1 MSSHQLA
8 EPFPTSTRK
17 AQRTAPIIIVG
28 NGPVGIKAAQLLL
41 AKSVD
46 SKVVI
51 FGEERESPYNRV
63 QLSLFLAGKVS
74 ESELDNPVLYKQ
86 HENLKEVRGRK
97 IIAIDRA
104 NQSVTDNFGEVT
116 YYSKL
121 ILALGSTPVT
131 PEIENIDIEG
141 VHHFRTL
148 ADTKCLIARREDSKN
163 FFIVGSGP
171 LGLETATA
179 MKQPSN
185 QVHLLVRSK
194 LLTKEM
200 GDRAQQILTDHVEA
214 SGINVVYHNPIKRV
228 IGESKVEQVELVNGE
243 LIDCDCLIFCVGVKP
258 RIGIAEQARIE
269 TRKGIV
275 VDEFMRTSD
284 ENIYAIG
291 ECCEFNDVTY
301 GIVSPGF
308 SQAKTCIEH
317 IDGCLQKYQNES
329 AHVEVK
335 FVDYPTGYYGDLMA
349 EEDGCF
355 RYANRL
361 KGIYRKLIIKKGRL
375 VGAIVMGPWEEEET
389 LKYGVKKKQKITL
402 KALREFEKTGIIFGK
417 EPEQKKVKSLP
428 HDYIICLCEGV
439 TRGELSEAIQSGCR
453 TVETL
458 GQRTC
463 AGTVCGSCKPM
474 LMDLLDEPAPNL
486 VMRHQK
492 PVLIASVISILFIFV
507 TVFFQPLSI
516 ADTVQLSWHFEK
528 LWFDNFW
535 KQVSG
540 YSLLGLCLIA
550 TALAVR
556 KRWKRLN
563 VGHVDSWRYAHSIV
577 GILALLVLMVHTGMR
592 LGENLNFTLMATFI
606 GATLTGSLVGVF
618 MARNHHWSDFKLRK
632 HRLWW
637 SRVHHTLLWMLL
649 PLLGFHILS
658 VYYF

>member
-86 HENLKEVRGRK
+86 HENLKEIRGRK
-97 IIAIDRA
+97 IIAIDRV

-141 VHHFRTL
+141 VHQFRTL

-228 IGESKVEQVELVNGE
+228 IGDSKVEQVELSNGE

-258 RIGIAEQARIE
+258 RIGIAEQAKIE

-308 SQAKTCIEH
+308 SQAKTCVEH

-375 VGAIVMGPWEEEET
+375 VGAIVMGPWEEEEA
-389 LKYGVKKKQKITL
+389 LKYGVKKRQKVTL

-439 TRGELSEAIQSGCR
+439 TRGELSQAIQSGCR

-492 PVLIASVISILFIFV
+492 PVLIASIISILFIFI

-556 KRWKRLN
+556 KRWKRMN

-577 GILALLVLMVHTGMR
+577 GILALLVLMIHTGMR